1 MRRQRSPYSPRPGSK
16 VAMAISAMLNG
27 PMTAQELGKVVQRA
41 STAVNA
47 LLLRALA
54 HAAII
59 KIKDKTGRL
68 YFALPDTPLDERFVV
83 VSTNEATVFQKVG
96 NGNTLINDQTSA
108 IPSRGKALI
117 LISSNTHA
125 LVGELRDTKNEHTYN
140 ETHHETEHLSTNSS
154 YSAPVIA
161 GLFSDGE
168 LTIAVNGECLR
179 LNTMQRQQLYTYL
192 HKIRYL
198 A

>member
-1 MRRQRSPYSPRPGSK
+1 MRRQISPYSPRPGSK

-54 HAAII
+54 HSAII

-68 YFALPDTPLDERFVV
+68 YFALPGTPLDERFVA
-83 VSTNEATVFQKVG
+83 VSTKETAAFQKVG
-96 NGNTLINDQTSA
+96 NGNTFTDNQTSA
-108 IPSRGKALI
+108 LPSQGKALI

-125 LVGELRDTKNEHTYN
+125 LVGGFRDTENEHACN
-140 ETHHETEHLSTNSS
+140 EMHHETDPSSS

-179 LNTMQRQQLYTYL
+179 LNTVQRQQLYTYL

>member
-1 MRRQRSPYSPRPGSK
+1 
-16 VAMAISAMLNG
+16 MAIIAMRNG
-27 PMTAQELGKVVQRA
+27 PMTAQQLGKVVQRA

-59 KIKDKTGRL
+59 KIKDQTGRL
-68 YFALPDTPLDERFVV
+68 YFSLPGTPLDERFVAI
-83 VSTNEATVFQKVG
+83 STNDTPAFQQVG
-96 NGNTLINDQTSA
+96 NGNAFVEDQT
-108 IPSRGKALI
+108 PTPPPKGKTLT

-125 LVGELRDTKNEHTYN
+125 SIGELHNVENKQTCN
-140 ETHHETEHLSTNSS
+140 ETRREINHLEPSPS

-179 LNTMQRQQLYTYL
+179 LNTVQRQQLYTYL

-198 A
+198 T